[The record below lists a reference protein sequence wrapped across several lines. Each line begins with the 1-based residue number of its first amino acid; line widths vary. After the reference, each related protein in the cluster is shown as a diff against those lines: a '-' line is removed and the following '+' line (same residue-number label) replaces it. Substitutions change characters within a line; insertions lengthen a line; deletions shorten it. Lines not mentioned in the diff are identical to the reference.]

1 MGSGVPISGRTR
13 LAGLVGWP
21 VSASRSPL
29 IHNEWLRRAGID
41 GAYVPLPVQPGR
53 LRVALDGLRAAGFA
67 GVNVTLP
74 HKEAAFRLADTLT
87 EAASACGSVN
97 TLLFGADGAMH
108 GDSTDG
114 HGFLASLRAERVDPA
129 AGPALVL
136 GAGGAARAI
145 VAALLGQG
153 VPVTL
158 ANRTRARA
166 EALAETLAAAPG
178 GEIRVREWSERATCL
193 RDQALVVNT
202 TSIGM
207 SGDLGTPCPLD
218 DAAPGLV
225 VADIVYVPRI
235 TPLLAHAAARRLRTV
250 EGLGMLLHQA
260 AIGFE
265 RWFGAAPV
273 IDAALVALVRDDL
286 QRAAASSP

>member
-1 MGSGVPISGRTR
+1 MAGAGPIGGRTR

-53 LRVALDGLRAAGFA
+53 LRTALEGLLAAGFV

-74 HKEAAFRLADTLT
+74 HKEEAFRIADTLT
-87 EAASACGSVN
+87 DAARACGSVN
-97 TLLFGADGAMH
+97 TLVFGADGRMQ

-114 HGFLASLRAERVDPA
+114 HGFLASLRAQGVDPA

-145 VAALLGQG
+145 VASLLRLG

-158 ANRTRARA
+158 TNRTRDRA
-166 EALAETLAAAPG
+166 EALARELGAPA
-178 GEIRVREWSERATCL
+178 IRVLDWPDRAASL
-193 RDQALVVNT
+193 AGQALLVNT

-207 SGDLGTPCPLD
+207 SGDLATPCPLD
-218 DAAPGLV
+218 QAAPGLV
-225 VADIVYVPRI
+225 VADIVYVPRV
-235 TPLLAHAAARRLRTV
+235 TPLLAHARSRRLRTV

-260 AIGFE
+260 GIGFE
-265 RWFGAAPV
+265 RWFGVRPLV
-273 IDAALVALVRDDL
+273 DDALTALVRADL
-286 QRAAASSP
+286 DRGAS